1 MLEKS
6 KKKGIID
13 YLNEVNNTIRDLK
26 KHISG
31 FSNGECVLAYRGE
44 PMDYGE
50 TSLMPSIFR
59 EKYTLKDE
67 LNLLDLI
74 CDYEIVDKVNL
85 KNIEKAIES
94 QHYIAI
100 SRLLDITFNILPAI
114 YFACSQREDKDGK
127 IYIFAFPEYFSPQS
141 NYIENFY
148 SSLLDE
154 KSFNSP
160 FFGDFKVITH
170 GYNNERMKLQSGGFI
185 LFPGQKY
192 RKIPKCYYKEIYI
205 DKKDKQL
212 ILDELSAFF
221 NISEAS
227 IYPEKDKRASLI
239 REKVKRI
246 QSIKRYDTEITVDL
260 EVRAYLDRL
269 TFEMALR
276 KEKNEDTKKIT
287 RIFRKE
293 IADLIYYIDNSGIG
307 NGDSDK
313 KNKVNLKNECESTFN
328 FYKKVIRKGGK

>member
-1 MLEKS
+1 MLEE
-6 KKKGIID
+6 D
-13 YLNEVNNTIRDLK
+13 NNTRLVEYLSKVNIAIEDLK
-26 KHISG
+26 KHISN
-31 FSNGECVLAYRGE
+31 FSKGECVFAYRGE
-44 PMDYGE
+44 PMDYGK
-50 TSLMPSIFR
+50 TSLMPSLFR

-114 YFACSQREDKDGK
+114 YFACSQQSKEDGK

-141 NYIENFY
+141 SYIENFY
-148 SSLLDE
+148 SSLLE
-154 KSFNSP
+154 KEGYNSP
-160 FFGDFKVITH
+160 FFSDFKVITH

-185 LFPGQKY
+185 LFPGHKY
-192 RKIPKCYYKEIYI
+192 RKIPECYYKEISI
-205 DKKDKQL
+205 DKKDKAM
-212 ILDELSAFF
+212 IREELSVLF
-221 NISEAS
+221 NITEAS

-246 QSIKRYDTEITVDL
+246 KSIRRSDAQITVDL
-260 EVRAYLDRL
+260 EVDAYLERL
-269 TFEMALR
+269 SFEISLR
-276 KEKNEDTKKIT
+276 KEKKEDNQKIA

-293 IADLIYYIDNSGIG
+293 IEDLIYYIDISNL
-307 NGDSDK
+307 DDEK
-313 KNKVNLKNECESTFN
+313 KVVLKEECETTFN
-328 FYKKVIRKGGK
+328 FYKKEIG